1 MLRGAPCKGCP
12 ARTVGCHATC
22 EKYQAYVEDR
32 ARWARIQQLESEAT
46 NASIEGVR
54 RVARS
59 LQNTGMRKKPR
70 KR

>member
-1 MLRGAPCKGCP
+1 MRRTAPCKGCP
-12 ARTVGCHATC
+12 ARTVGCHVTC
-22 EKYQAYVEDR
+22 EKYIAYKEDR
-32 ARWARIQQLESEAT
+32 ARWAETQRLASEAT

-70 KR
+70 NR

>member
-1 MLRGAPCKGCP
+1 MLRNAPCHRCP

-32 ARWARIQQLESEAT
+32 ARWARAQQLAGEAIG
-46 NASIEGVR
+46 ASIDGVYR
-54 RVARS
+54 TKRS

-70 KR
+70 NR